1 MIQQKTV
8 NVRGTDYML
17 THLPA
22 TKGVRVLKQLGK
34 LVGPAIGSY
43 QSAGIPA
50 AIAVLFENIES
61 VDVENLIKELVG
73 SASKGSMGINFD
85 MEFAGQYDK
94 LMLLVQEVVEF
105 NFGSVFTLLGSE
117 ESHL

>member
-1 MIQQKTV
+1 MIQQKVVTV
-8 NVRGTDYML
+8 RDTEYML

-22 TKGVRVLKQLGK
+22 TKGVRILKHLGK

-43 QSAGIPA
+43 QSGGIPA
-50 AIAVLFENIES
+50 AVEVLFSNIES
-61 VDVENLIKELVG
+61 VDVEALIKELVG
-73 SASKGSMGINFD
+73 SASKGSMAINFD

-105 NFGSVFTLLGSE
+105 NFGSVFTLLGSD
-117 ESHL
+117 ESLL

>member
-8 NVRGTDYML
+8 SVRGTDYML

-50 AIAVLFENIES
+50 AIAVLFDNIES
-61 VDVENLIKELVG
+61 VDVETLIKELVG

-85 MEFAGQYDK
+85 MEFAGEYDK

-117 ESHL
+117 EKPL

>member
-1 MIQQKTV
+1 MIQQKMVTV
-8 NVRGTDYML
+8 RDTEYML

-22 TKGVRVLKQLGK
+22 TRGVRVLKQLGK

-43 QSAGIPA
+43 QAGGIPA
-50 AIAVLFENIES
+50 AVEVLFNNIES

-73 SASKGSMGINFD
+73 SASKGSMAINFD

-105 NFGSVFTLLGSE
+105 NFGSVFTLLGSD
-117 ESHL
+117 ESLL